1 MGARGLRM
9 DVTDRRRLVTTL
21 CIFGNAALL
30 TDSLNLSRAGLLDDA
45 SEGRE
50 DPERVEFVM
59 SSGGSISSNVFGII
73 SAGGVMGD
81 SSSSAVIC
89 SEACDDIYTL
99 RRLTRGKGLGSRS
112 LEYRSRLWQGLHRT
126 VLHAWFSLV

>member
-1 MGARGLRM
+1 M

-21 CIFGNAALL
+21 CIFGSAVLL

-50 DPERVEFVM
+50 YPERVEVVM

-73 SAGGVMGD
+73 SAGGVMGE
-81 SSSSAVIC
+81 SSRSAVI
-89 SEACDDIYTL
+89 SNL
-99 RRLTRGKGLGSRS
+99 FRS
-112 LEYRSRLWQGLHRT
+112 LR
-126 VLHAWFSLV
+126 